1 MDKEK
6 FNQIAK
12 DTKDVLDRID
22 MLPEANTFAE
32 IVTRIYNSENIN
44 SNETK
49 KQNNQQN
56 ATKKQI
62 DFLKQL
68 GVDTEN
74 KTFSRKEARGG
85 LNVRSGN
92 KRITKTL
99 YRE

>member
-6 FNQIAK
+6 FKQIAK
-12 DTKDVLDRID
+12 DTKETFTEIG

-44 SNETK
+44 SNE
-49 KQNNQQN
+49 KQNNKKN

-74 KTFSRKEARGG
+74 KTFSKEEASK
-85 LNVRSGN
+85 LIEE
-92 KRITKTL
+92 KTKK
-99 YRE
+99 